1 MIGLFSSTGEVFKG
15 FLDIRELDRKREM
28 EIYFFLSAEV
38 FFFLVGEGGYL
49 FVFILAKFCPYK
61 YSIAVPIS
69 FWLDGHSAWLPT
81 L

>member
-38 FFFLVGEGGYL
+38 FFFFGGGGGL
-49 FVFILAKFCPYK
+49 FVCFHFGKVL
-61 YSIAVPIS
+61 SI
-69 FWLDGHSAWLPT
+69 
-81 L
+81 